1 MITDVQIPFV
11 WIPSGS
17 FKMGSNDLMAR
28 KDEKPVHKI
37 ILDGFWMSETPI
49 TNIQFAA
56 FINKTGY
63 KTTAE
68 IAPTIEEVISHIPL
82 GTPLPKKQFFLT
94 GYFTFKND

>member
-1 MITDVQIPFV
+1 MMKKIILLFLIISCNSISNKKREVIMITDVQIPFV

-63 KTTAE
+63 KTT
-68 IAPTIEEVISHIPL
+68 
-82 GTPLPKKQFFLT
+82 LT
-94 GYFTFKND
+94 KCQ